1 MDRNPQSPGR
11 RRTEFS
17 LALPASSSSPN
28 HPDPRPH
35 PSEEGAPAP
44 PAHAPLPRDHSTP
57 DPDRPAHPH
66 PDRPLGDIE
75 IAFPKKTIA
84 TRTQLLQLV
93 LLAASLKLLAQA
105 TPGTALVHLHQPL
118 RSSTTLHRNPLV
130 VLTLSRGA
138 RDVQLF
144 IQAPVLT
151 FALKPDEVEIGQH
164 SPFTDAR
171 VTEPSHARL
180 ARLLGRLLAKL
191 LARLLAPTLPP
202 PKLLSPTEAGSPQ
215 GKASAD
221 TATSNRD
228 DAKADKA
235 DTNKA
240 DTKDTKT
247 ASTDAGN
254 TKGNTKASDKANTSA
269 TNATSSNATNKTGA
283 ASANTSATSATSAT
297 STSSTSSSAAP
308 LQHPLPARRALGG
321 TRPRQLSEEAVQ
333 AQNLT
338 LNALKKLLLLPLP
351 MVSPLGRQTKLATV
365 TQALTPYRPAAVDLL
380 LFPQLTRQLASL
392 NHVPSIDCVRED
404 SADSA
409 NTSASSHTSAS
420 AHTSASSSRAPTAPS
435 SATIA
440 AVLGHQGR
448 PSAPQVAPPL
458 VSPPQPRRDYHAQQ
472 AARQRQLQR
481 GALAGVVGG
490 TPGAPGAP
498 GATTAPATPAA
509 PDLRPFHPQHPF
521 ELGAQ
526 GYFGAKRSAS
536 TPTHH
541 PTPTKCKLQQIN
553 GLRSPMYVPA
563 VLRVTQNT
571 LAPQHED
578 GAVPPVRGASSPQL
592 FELLPEPSLKGT
604 PPLTTPLLLLAL
616 VKGYDDI
623 MRAPPTRKH
632 WLRDETVDKCMISLC
647 PRVFNFFERRH
658 HCRKCGGI
666 FCKEHTSHLLYIN
679 HLAQF
684 TTGGRGT
691 LSKVCDRCIDEY
703 LEFIQ
708 AEFGPS
714 LAPAPAHAPA
724 LPLRV
729 ASLQATRLEMGL
741 APVRAPPAPES
752 TGNYHY
758 QLARPMINGKNIST
772 KEGAQA
778 AGCGRFDDQLQ
789 QRDQLVGSVPAN
801 WSWSSF

>member
-17 LALPASSSSPN
+17 LASPASSSSPN

-44 PAHAPLPRDHSTP
+44 PAHAPSPRDHSTP

-66 PDRPLGDIE
+66 PDRPSGDIE

-84 TRTQLLQLV
+84 TRTQSLQSV
-93 LLAASLKLLAQA
+93 LSAASLKSLAQA
-105 TPGTALVHLHQPL
+105 TPGTASVHSHQPS
-118 RSSTTLHRNPLV
+118 RSSTTLHRNPSV
-130 VLTLSRGA
+130 VSTSSRGA
-138 RDVQLF
+138 RDVQSF

-151 FALKPDEVEIGQH
+151 FASKPDEVEIGQH

-171 VTEPSHARL
+171 VTEPSHARS
-180 ARLLGRLLAKL
+180 ARSSGRSSAKSS
-191 LARLLAPTLPP
+191 ARSSAPTSPP
-202 PKLLSPTEAGSPQ
+202 PKSSSPTEAGSPQ

-269 TNATSSNATNKTGA
+269 NNATSSNATNKTGA

-308 LQHPLPARRALGG
+308 LQHPSPARRASGG

-338 LNALKKLLLLPLP
+338 LNALKKLSLSPLP
-351 MVSPLGRQTKLATV
+351 MVSPSGRQTKSATV
-365 TQALTPYRPAAVDLL
+365 TQASTPYRPAAVDLSS
-380 LFPQLTRQLASL
+380 FPQLTRQSASL

-448 PSAPQVAPPL
+448 PSAPQVAPPS

-509 PDLRPFHPQHPF
+509 PDSRPFHPQHPF
-521 ELGAQ
+521 ESGAQ

-578 GAVPPVRGASSPQL
+578 GAVPPVRGASSPQS
-592 FELLPEPSLKGT
+592 FESSPEPSLKGT
-604 PPLTTPLLLLAL
+604 PPSTTPLSSSAS

-632 WLRDETVDKCMISLC
+632 WLRDETVDKCMISSC

-703 LEFIQ
+703 SEFIQ

-714 LAPAPAHAPA
+714 SAPAPAHAPA
-724 LPLRV
+724 SPSRV
-729 ASLQATRLEMGL
+729 ASLQATRSEMGS

-758 QLARPMINGKNIST
+758 QSARPMINGKNIST